1 MRPSNTPLHFACL
14 AMLAFPAVQ
23 IHAQTQYTVRIL
35 DTPGFLGG
43 NVSSINNGVAA
54 GWAYTNCQAAPGC
67 VVQQVPFA
75 WPDSATPVNL
85 MGGSNNI
92 QLSSQMQA
100 AQPGLYG
107 GWETDGVAKHAI
119 LLGPNGKTDLNGIFF
134 GSQVL
139 ALCPG
144 YQAGLAQTTPL
155 TNSGAGSQRI
165 IWHAMVWSGD
175 ANSWTDLHNQQD
187 VSQVQACDGNVQVGF
202 AGSGFSTH
210 AVMWNGTRTSE
221 IDLHSGASQSDQA
234 TAVSG
239 NTQAGWGVFQ
249 DRNKNQFMH
258 ALIWHGAPNTLTDI
272 HPAGFSSSAI
282 YGAAGNKQVGWG
294 MKASDALTAAVP
306 HGILWLGTAASA
318 VDLNQFLPPF
328 YTEAQVAA
336 IDPITGIIAGAA
348 KGIKGVYEPALWI
361 PVTQ

>member
-1 MRPSNTPLHFACL
+1 MRKPLQTLFAGL
-14 AMLAFPAVQ
+14 AMLAIPSGQ
-23 IHAQTQYTVRIL
+23 LRAQTQYAVRML

-54 GWAYTNCQAAPGC
+54 GWAYTSCQGLLGC
-67 VVQQVPFA
+67 VSQETPFA
-75 WPDSATPVNL
+75 WPDSVTPVNL

-92 QLSSQMQA
+92 QLSAQIQG
-100 AQPGLYG
+100 AQPGLFG
-107 GWETDGVAKHAI
+107 GWETNGLAKHAI
-119 LLGPNGKTDLNGIFF
+119 LLDQNGKADLNGIFF

-139 ALCPG
+139 ALCTG

-155 TNSGAGSQRI
+155 TNSGGSQHI
-165 IWHAMVWSGD
+165 TWHAMLWNGN

-210 AVMWNGTRTSE
+210 AVMWTGTRTSE

-249 DRNKNQFMH
+249 DKNKNQFMH

-272 HPAGFSSSAI
+272 HPAGFASSAI

-294 MKASDALTAAVP
+294 VKPTDPFTTATN
-306 HGILWLGTAASA
+306 HGLLWFGTAASV
-318 VDLNQFLPPF
+318 VDLNQFLPAG
-328 YTEAQVAA
+328 YTDALIDA
-336 IDPITGIIAGAA
+336 IDPVTGIIAGAA
-348 KGIKGVYEPALWI
+348 KGNKGVYEPALWI
-361 PVTQ
+361 PVAQ